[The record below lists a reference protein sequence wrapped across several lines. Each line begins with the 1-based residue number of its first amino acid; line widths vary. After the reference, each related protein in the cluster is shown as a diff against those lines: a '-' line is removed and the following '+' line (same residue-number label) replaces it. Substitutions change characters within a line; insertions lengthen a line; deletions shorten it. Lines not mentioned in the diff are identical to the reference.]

1 MTPVCD
7 CAGAFDVLVGDRA
20 GIFHRKKE
28 NKEEKQK
35 SKGMVLDIAPL
46 NDAQ

>member
-1 MTPVCD
+1 VTALGRLMCLSVT
-7 CAGAFDVLVGDRA
+7 ALGYF
-20 GIFHRKKE
+20 IEKKE
-28 NKEEKQK
+28 NKGEEKQK